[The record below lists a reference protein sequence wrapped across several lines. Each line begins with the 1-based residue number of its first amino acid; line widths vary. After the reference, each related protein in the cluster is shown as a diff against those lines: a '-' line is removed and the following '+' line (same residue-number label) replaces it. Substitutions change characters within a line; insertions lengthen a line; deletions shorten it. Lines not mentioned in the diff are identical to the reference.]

1 MFQIL
6 YPLLKH
12 ALGPSADEFTDGA
25 QMYTWIKTYYDKYI
39 TKEDYESLLLPTEGS
54 CAFGYAFI
62 AWVVDSL
69 DDETGPSNKGT
80 FWSKIRAEE
89 GALNVE
95 RAHVLQEIAR
105 LSKIRAEEGALNVE
119 RAHVLQEIARFASAS
134 VSSSSPPAYFTV
146 TITGPFVNER
156 LPPRWRSAT
165 IEIESCP
172 RWQPQECTMLV
183 LYLRLAHQMIFSVPM
198 AEESAASELREDLK
212 IDVGSASDMSCDFV
226 IKSPVFSGSL
236 ISWRMGG
243 EEGEHRHTLA
253 TMQELLV
260 AVNVKCEQYFRSVI
274 SPLLRALSVS

>member
-105 LSKIRAEEGALNVE
+105 
-119 RAHVLQEIARFASAS
+119 FASAS

-165 IEIESCP
+165 IEIESCT

-183 LYLRLAHQMIFSVPM
+183 LYLRLVHQMIFSVPM

-274 SPLLRALSVS
+274 SPLLRALTSSVS